1 MQIQNSIVTDKVKFC
16 TLLMGAAKSGKTTFA
31 SGASKPLLIDVWAN
45 LLSVTKK
52 INSGKL
58 HYVEPKTYDE
68 CVSLVNN
75 NGGVLDPYDT
85 IIIDSITFIDHKLLR
100 PEAPG
105 IINDIPSLRTW
116 GYVVEKTYQLLLPLA
131 AMANENKKNVILIGH
146 ERVIEHNDKPAQG
159 RIDITGQLRERIPAM
174 VDNVFRTDVVNNTY
188 VVRTKPHDNLWMC
201 GTQSDFGGSLASL
214 EPFTYDSGFEP
225 IMAKLRGQGAQ
236 QPVTAINEGETT

>member
-1 MQIQNSIVTDKVKFC
+1 MKIQTSIATDRKKFI
-16 TLLMGAAKSGKTTFA
+16 TLILGAAKSGKTTFA
-31 SGASKPLLIDVWAN
+31 STGEKPIIIDIWAN
-45 LLSVTKK
+45 LGSVTKK

-58 HYVEPKTYDE
+58 AYITPETYDE
-68 CVSLVNN
+68 AVSIVNN
-75 NGGVLDPYDT
+75 NGGILDPYDP
-85 IIIDSITFIDHKLLR
+85 IICDSITFIDQKLLR

-105 IINDIPSLRTW
+105 IINGMPTLRTW

-131 AMANENKKNVILIGH
+131 ALAKEHKKNVILIGH
-146 ERVIEHNDKPAQG
+146 ERVMEHEDKPAQG

-174 VDNVFRTDVVNNTY
+174 VDNVFRTDVINGKH

-214 EPFTYDSGFEP
+214 EPFTYDSGFEH

-236 QPVTAINEGETT
+236 QPVTAQ